1 MAAMQEKM
9 EDGSKVFGVFGETN
23 TDDLFPGSGRMV
35 KARSTSPGFRRA
47 QELEGQN
54 PSCIDIYPATGGS
67 RGCDQTTTTSWMS
80 SRSRFR

>member
-23 TDDLFPGSGRMV
+23 TGDLFPGSGRVV
-35 KARSTSPGFRRA
+35 KARSTSPGFCRA

-67 RGCDQTTTTSWMS
+67 RGCDQTTTMSWPS
-80 SRSRFR
+80 SRSRLR